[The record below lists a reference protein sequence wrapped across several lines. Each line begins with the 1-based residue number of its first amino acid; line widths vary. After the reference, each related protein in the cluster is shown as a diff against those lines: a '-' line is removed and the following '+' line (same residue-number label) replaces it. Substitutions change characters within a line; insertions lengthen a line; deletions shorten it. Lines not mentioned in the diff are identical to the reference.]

1 MKITNENA
9 IMLKDKCKHI
19 MNEIREL
26 DTLSKALI
34 ICETDDERH
43 FNKFLSKALGQ
54 MMNFRGVLNHVS
66 KDEGY
71 KYQARGDKNDHH

>member
-9 IMLKDKCKHI
+9 TILKDKCKRI
-19 MNEIREL
+19 MYEISEL
-26 DTLSKALI
+26 DTLSKTLI

-43 FNKFLSKALGQ
+43 FNKFLSKASGQ

-66 KDEGY
+66 KDSNYNY
-71 KYQARGDKNDHH
+71 KARGGTFE